1 MSTYFLKRP
10 IDVVASTA
18 VLALLS
24 PVLLGIGAWVRLT
37 SPGPALF
44 RQPRVGRNQE
54 TFEILK
60 FRTMVDRPST
70 AIDQVQEAVVTGGR
84 DERITRAGRIL
95 RASSLDELPQLVN
108 ILRGE
113 MSLIGPRPVIPD
125 QLSAVP
131 TTHLDRFAVRP
142 GLTGLAQVSGRRGLD
157 WLDQLAFDSEYV
169 QRCSLWLDIRIVLRT
184 LAVVTRGSGVYGGR
198 ARMRAASSQLGTC
211 LLVLNLG
218 QISLGLLLPPLGLRG
233 VLLLLGLRLVGHPA
247 PPVPADGHPHGET
260 VL

>member
-1 MSTYFLKRP
+1 MPVAARRARCREDHRSARHETPPVRSLVASQPDGGARTVSTYFLKRP
-10 IDVVASTA
+10 IDVVASAA

-60 FRTMVDRPST
+60 FRTMVDRPSV

-84 DERITRAGRIL
+84 DERITPAGRVL

-131 TTHLDRFAVRP
+131 TTRLDRFAVRP

-169 QRCSLWLDIRIVLRT
+169 QRCSLLLDIQIVLRT
-184 LAVVTRGSGVYGGR
+184 LTVVTRGSGVYGGEGSNWR
-198 ARMRAASSQLGTC
+198 AYRRT
-211 LLVLNLG
+211 
-218 QISLGLLLPPLGLRG
+218 
-233 VLLLLGLRLVGHPA
+233 
-247 PPVPADGHPHGET
+247 PADDAPARE
-260 VL
+260 VEAR

>member
-1 MSTYFLKRP
+1 MSTYLLKRP
-10 IDVVASTA
+10 IDVVASA
-18 VLALLS
+18 VALTLLT

-44 RQPRVGRNQE
+44 RQRRVGRNQE

-60 FRTMVDRPST
+60 FRTMIDRPSD
-70 AIDQVQEAVVTGGR
+70 AIDQVAEPVVTGGR

-184 LAVVTRGSGVYGGR
+184 LAVVTRGIGVYGGEASNWR
-198 ARMRAASSQLGTC
+198 AYRRIPADDA
-211 LLVLNLG
+211 
-218 QISLGLLLPPLGLRG
+218 PARG
-233 VLLLLGLRLVGHPA
+233 VEVR
-247 PPVPADGHPHGET
+247 
-260 VL
+260 